1 MKVVLGFYTFCFNP
15 FNILLK
21 MFFFFSG
28 NIGYEVYKG
37 IMGEELFKKKIEEF
51 EKVIKPCLF

>member
-1 MKVVLGFYTFCFNP
+1 MKVALGFYMFCFNP

-21 MFFFFSG
+21 MFFFSG

-51 EKVIKPCLF
+51 EKVIKPFLF

>member
-1 MKVVLGFYTFCFNP
+1 MKVALGFYTFCFNP
-15 FNILLK
+15 FNILLIN
-21 MFFFFSG
+21 SG

-37 IMGEELFKKKIEEF
+37 IMGEELFKKKIEDF

>member
-1 MKVVLGFYTFCFNP
+1 MKVVLGFNTFCFNP

-21 MFFFFSG
+21 TFFSG

-51 EKVIKPCLF
+51 EKVIKHCLF